1 MTWEEQLFALFD
13 DLEQQADALYD
24 AERGAELAD
33 RSRSAYAEVTLAG
46 RLMAAVGADLAVD
59 LRGVGSVTG
68 RLERAAAGWFLLSTA
83 DQDWVVRTDAVLS
96 VLGAPARAVPDV
108 AWSPVA
114 RLGLGSALRRL
125 AEAAEPC
132 LVHGLDGRQD
142 SGILRRVGQDFVE
155 LATGPD
161 GSRVALVPFAGLAAV
176 QSRR

>member
-24 AERGAELAD
+24 AERSAELVD
-33 RSRSAYAEVTLAG
+33 RSRSAYADVTLAA
-46 RLMAAVGADLAVD
+46 RLMAAVGLPLSVD
-59 LRGVGSVTG
+59 VQGVGTLIGLLDRVAT
-68 RLERAAAGWFLLSTA
+68 GWFLISGA
-83 DQDWVVRTDAVLS
+83 EQDWVVRTAAVLA
-96 VLGAPARAVPDV
+96 VHGAPDRAVPDV

-132 LVHGLDGRQD
+132 VAHRIDGRRE
-142 SGILRRVGQDFVE
+142 SGVVRRVGHDFAE
-155 LATGPD
+155 LATGHD
-161 GSRVALVPFAGLAAV
+161 GGRVRLIAFEGLAAV